1 MVGASL
7 LPGPLPQLF
16 DSLIQAVLLT
26 QGGEVAHKHQ
36 LSETALIKAGLHHKT
51 LVINSLVLFFWFL
64 ACTLVV
70 LPLAPPLITTGVKLS
85 QQATSLHLH
94 TALIQTFPCRHIPTH
109 YKRNAFSRALLTNF
123 EKEQRNS

>member
-1 MVGASL
+1 MMVGASL
-7 LPGPLPQLF
+7 LPGPLSQLF

-94 TALIQTFPCRHIPTH
+94 TALIPSPAPSPADTSPHIT
-109 YKRNAFSRALLTNF
+109 
-123 EKEQRNS
+123 KEMPFLGLY